1 VTSTLLQTRQ
11 FTVEPRTTVL
21 ELKLKIEAAIQK
33 GRHEWWS
40 EDGLRHTACEGC
52 TWLVV
57 ASAKA
62 DPKAD
67 LSAVRIGDPGL
78 LGRARPQLHP
88 RTRARAL
95 VHPLAHPHP
104 RPHPHPNSDPHPA
117 PSPPP
122 EPLDPCSD
130 PGDELCSDRN
140 IEAID
145 RKKGVLVLRRV
156 ETGRVLKVR
165 CGRMDPY
172 TALARPGPRQ
182 QPSARNPTE
191 HALPLARW

>member
-1 VTSTLLQTRQ
+1 MQTRQ

-67 LSAVRIGDPGL
+67 LSAVRIGDPGP
-78 LGRARPQLHP
+78 LGRARPPRRPQLHP

-95 VHPLAHPHP
+95 VHPLAHPHRALTLTPTLTLTLP
-104 RPHPHPNSDPHPA
+104 RPRPQNPLTPA
-117 PSPPP
+117 PTQVTSFARTVT
-122 EPLDPCSD
+122 S
-130 PGDELCSDRN
+130 
-140 IEAID
+140 
-145 RKKGVLVLRRV
+145 RR
-156 ETGRVLKVR
+156 
-165 CGRMDPY
+165 
-172 TALARPGPRQ
+172 
-182 QPSARNPTE
+182 
-191 HALPLARW
+191 